1 MGMGILYRAVMQTIA
16 QAVAAELAE
25 RERPPAVE
33 GAVLGTGEPAEIDRL
48 VRAVCRDA
56 LSAEIAGCAFYEGGV
71 GCVFGLELADG
82 SRAVMKVHRP
92 GVSPARLRS
101 VIAVQA
107 HLANAGFPC
116 PAPLGG
122 PVAVGGSLATFE
134 ELIERG
140 PYRDGHETTVRRAM
154 AEALWMLV
162 DTARRFA
169 TDDGLGRDLL
179 RALPPGELWPT
190 PHDAR
195 FDFDRTAAGAEWID
209 SIARGARERLDAA
222 AGEVVVGHSDWSV
235 KHFAFRGDRVAAVYD
250 WDSLAVDLEPVFV
263 GEAVHS
269 FPATWYIETA
279 VAPTP
284 EEAARFVAEYEGAR
298 GQPFTEA
305 EMETVRAAADYA
317 MAYSARCAHS
327 DDPDGVRIT
336 PGTTRDLLARHGRV
350 LP

>member
-1 MGMGILYRAVMQTIA
+1 MAILYRALMQTIA
-16 QAVAAELAE
+16 QAVAAELSDG
-25 RERPPAVE
+25 ERPPAVE
-33 GAVLGTGEPAEIDRL
+33 NAVLGTGEPAQIEPL
-48 VRAVCRDA
+48 VRAACRDA
-56 LSAEIAGCAFYEGGV
+56 LGAEIAGCAFYEGGV
-71 GCVFGLELADG
+71 GCVFGLELTDE
-82 SRAVMKVHRP
+82 RRVVMKAHGP
-92 GVSPARLRS
+92 GVSDARLRS
-101 VIAVQA
+101 VAAVQA

-116 PAPLGG
+116 PAPIGG
-122 PVAVGGSLATFE
+122 PVGVGGGLATFE

-140 PYRDGHETTVRRAM
+140 AHRDGHEPAVRRAM
-154 AEALWMLV
+154 ASTLRLLI
-162 DTARRFA
+162 DTAREVPA
-169 TDDGLGRDLL
+169 IDGLGRGLL
-179 RALPPGELWPT
+179 RALPARNLWPT

-195 FDFDRTAAGAEWID
+195 FDFERTAAGAEWID
-209 SIARGARERLDAA
+209 RIARNARERLAAA
-222 AGEVVVGHSDWSV
+222 AGQVVVGHTDWSV

-263 GEAVHS
+263 GEAVHA

-284 EEAARFVAEYEGAR
+284 DEAAAFVAEYEEAR
-298 GQPFTEA
+298 SRPFTAA

-327 DDPDGVRIT
+327 DDPDGVHVA

>member
-1 MGMGILYRAVMQTIA
+1 MQTIA

-25 RERPPAVE
+25 PERSAAVE
-33 GAVLGTGEPAEIDRL
+33 RAVLGTGEPAEIERL
-48 VRAVCRDA
+48 VRAVCRDG
-56 LSAEIAGCAFYEGGV
+56 LGTEIAGCGFYEGGV

-82 SRAVMKVHRP
+82 RRAVLKVHGP
-92 GVSPARLRS
+92 AVEAARLRS
-101 VIAVQA
+101 VSVVQA

-122 PVAVGGSLATFE
+122 PVAAGGSLATFE

-140 PYRDGHETTVRRAM
+140 PYRDGHEAPVRRAM

-162 DTARRFA
+162 DAARGFA
-169 TDDGLGRDLL
+169 KDAGLGRDLL

-195 FDFDRTAAGAEWID
+195 FDFDRTAAGAEWLD
-209 SIARGARERLDAA
+209 SIARDARERLNAA
-222 AGEVVVGHSDWSV
+222 AGEIVVGHADWSV

-250 WDSLAVDLEPVFV
+250 WDSLAVDFEPVFV
-263 GEAVHS
+263 GTAAHA

-284 EEAARFVAEYEGAR
+284 EEAVAFVAEYESAR
-298 GQPFTEA
+298 GRPFTGP
-305 EMETVRAAADYA
+305 EMETVRAAADYS

-327 DDPDGVRIT
+327 DDPDGVGVT
-336 PGTTRDLLARHGRV
+336 PGSPRDLLARHGRV